1 MATPQR
7 GLSQDQ
13 CQRKGQ
19 VTPPSG
25 ARATSPMALP
35 EGTAA
40 GAQAGGDPGHDL
52 EEKEGIRPG
61 RVKGAKAVGWGGQ
74 AHASQG
80 VSGTREEHISDPHL
94 DTASSELEGPTLPRP
109 AQGSGCAVTVAS
121 AFCRSRSPK
130 SKRKEKN
137 KERKR

>member
-1 MATPQR
+1 
-7 GLSQDQ
+7 
-13 CQRKGQ
+13 
-19 VTPPSG
+19 
-25 ARATSPMALP
+25 MALP

-121 AFCRSRSPK
+121 AFCRSIILCVGPIWGTAGYFAASSAPPSRGQ
-130 SKRKEKN
+130 
-137 KERKR
+137 